1 VACSLRENPR
11 INEEKALHCLEN
23 CFPFPSKAGQ
33 LCRSECCIKMKKLT
47 KGKRVK
53 SIGLEVMPMVLD
65 ENDKAIIAQA
75 LRVAVLN
82 STDYEE
88 ITLYEGLLH
97 KLSWKNGS
105 QRSMNTD
112 DLDMDKYKDGFRYD
126 YDDSSDL
133 M

>member
-1 VACSLRENPR
+1 
-11 INEEKALHCLEN
+11 
-23 CFPFPSKAGQ
+23 
-33 LCRSECCIKMKKLT
+33 MKKLT